1 MRMRTLALTTVSGAA
16 LLAAGSL
23 TPTAHGRVLPRPEAP
38 APVRRAAPG
47 AFALTAA
54 YARPVSAPRRATRS
68 APARP
73 AVRPKP
79 VGAAD
84 LLARTAS
91 CHRISEGLYRTDAG
105 ALPSVPVCGAK
116 GAVHWKADLD
126 IDCDGR
132 TTEACNTRTD
142 PAFRNDTAFHASDG
156 RPLDARELPYVVVPS
171 RSARWD
177 PARDGI
183 RGGGVVALVHEDRV
197 AYAVVGDTGPSG
209 LIGEASY
216 AAAEELGIDPDPK
229 GGGAPG
235 GVTYILFE
243 DSAVEPIE
251 SGAAARSAGDALA
264 REFLRTR

>member
-1 MRMRTLALTTVSGAA
+1 MRTFALTTVSGAA

-23 TPTAHGRVLPRPEAP
+23 TPTAHGRALPRPEAP
-38 APVRRAAPG
+38 APVRRAGPG
-47 AFALTAA
+47 AFALTPTA

-68 APARP
+68 APARA
-73 AVRPKP
+73 AVRPAP
-79 VGAAD
+79 VAAAE

-91 CHRISEGLYRTDAG
+91 CHRISHGLYRTDAG
-105 ALPSVPVCGAK
+105 APPTVPVCGAK

-132 TTEACNTRTD
+132 TTAACNTRTD
-142 PAFRNDTAFHASDG
+142 PAFQDDTAFHTSDG
-156 RPLDARELPYVVVPS
+156 RPLDARELPYVVVPG

-209 LIGEASY
+209 LIGEASL
-216 AAAEELGIDPDPK
+216 AAAGELGIDPDPK
-229 GGGAPG
+229 SGGAPG
-235 GVTYILFE
+235 GVTYILFR
-243 DSAVEPIE
+243 DSAVDPIE
-251 SGAAARSAGDALA
+251 SRDAARSAGDALA
-264 REFLRTR
+264 REFLRNN